1 MAEDYGVWTDWL
13 LCLAIAALLELRL
26 PNMGRPI
33 TEQYTAA
40 PSGAWHEKNLFWG
53 SAGLCIGFILPA
65 VGFGVNGNN
74 TLAHVL
80 FLLAWPCGTLACW
93 CILNHYF
100 RKKRVVSIFSGLALI
115 AISAL
120 LFLADSASTKAN
132 RPHIHIIGVD
142 LLRAFP
148 GVVIESRVRFQDDG
162 NEPITQLRN
171 VIVMAVCPFSSDTKF
186 QSETEEQLFA
196 QLKGK
201 IDVEMLPEN
210 NVPAHSIELNSDNKG
225 TTPLTLP
232 MLDEIRTGRSAI
244 YLVGTIYY
252 KTTGN
257 FVRNCAIPITATS
270 QKAM

>member
-1 MAEDYGVWTDWL
+1 M
-13 LCLAIAALLELRL
+13 
-26 PNMGRPI
+26 
-33 TEQYTAA
+33 
-40 PSGAWHEKNLFWG
+40 
-53 SAGLCIGFILPA
+53 
-65 VGFGVNGNN
+65 
-74 TLAHVL
+74 
-80 FLLAWPCGTLACW
+80 
-93 CILNHYF
+93 
-100 RKKRVVSIFSGLALI
+100 
-115 AISAL
+115 
-120 LFLADSASTKAN
+120 
-132 RPHIHIIGVD
+132 
-142 LLRAFP
+142 
-148 GVVIESRVRFQDDG
+148 VIESRVRFQDDG

-201 IDVEMLPEN
+201 IDVEMLSEN

-257 FVRNCAIPITATS
+257 FVRTVPYRLLLLRKRRCKRHEDMRCA
-270 QKAM
+270 